1 MFVLGEKESAKVRS
15 LAQKFGIESIKLFGS
30 RATGISTDSSDYDF
44 LVRFG
49 GVASLVEIIGF
60 KQEVEQLLG
69 CPVDVVEEGGIPVL
83 MRDRIL
89 SEAIAI

>member
-49 GVASLVEIIGF
+49 GVASLVD